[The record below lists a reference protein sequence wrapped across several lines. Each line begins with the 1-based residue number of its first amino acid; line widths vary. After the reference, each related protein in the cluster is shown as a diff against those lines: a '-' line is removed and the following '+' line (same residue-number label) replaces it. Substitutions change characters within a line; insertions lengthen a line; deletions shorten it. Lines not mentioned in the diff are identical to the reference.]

1 MKLEK
6 DLFIRA
12 HQWTSFSPE
21 KRGER
26 LYSDM
31 SQMLASDLA
40 ELGEKSGNYAAKF
53 EARLALYLH
62 RKSRTAS
69 AMITGPAKFPF
80 ASNAKKMDS
89 EMRAWDDLMKWRE
102 RYIKAV
108 NRERTKSPEE
118 EIDSTLA
125 EIDRM
130 TTAHALL
137 KQCNKLKTIEERR
150 DFLVEHYQ
158 SFKGVVRVR
167 VDLTDELKLEHW
179 TLTYL
184 NRRIKERQSKLE
196 TMRAR
201 IERKATF
208 EPIQFEGGSITIE
221 EDRVM
226 IKHDAKP
233 SREVIDA
240 IKARGFRWSP
250 NFTAWV
256 RKHTAQAIYDAQNII
271 KATTKNN
278 EVTA

>member
-1 MKLEK
+1 MRLSK

-26 LYSDM
+26 LHADM
-31 SQMLASDLA
+31 SQMLAEDL
-40 ELGEKSGNYAAKF
+40 EQLGEKSGNYQAKF

-69 AMITGPAKFPF
+69 AMIAGPAKFPF
-80 ASNAKKMDS
+80 ASNSKKIDS
-89 EMRAWDDLMKWRE
+89 EMRAWNDLMKWRE
-102 RYIKAV
+102 KYIKAV

-118 EIDSTLA
+118 EIDCTLA
-125 EIDRM
+125 DIDRM
-130 TTAHALL
+130 TTAQALL
-137 KQCNKLKTIEERR
+137 KQLNKIKTIEERKA
-150 DFLVEHYQ
+150 FIKEHATA
-158 SFKGVVRVR
+158 FNGILGR
-167 VDLTDELKLEHW
+167 VDITEELKTQHW

-184 NRRIKERQSKLE
+184 NRKIKDRQQKL
-196 TMRAR
+196 TIMRNR

-208 EPIQFEGGSITIE
+208 EPIQFDGGSITIE

-226 IKHDAKP
+226 IKHDQKP

-250 NFTAWV
+250 HFTAWV
-256 RKHTAQAIYDAQNII
+256 RKHTLQALYDAQNII
-271 KATTKNN
+271 KATTK
-278 EVTA
+278 EEQSA